1 MPRLDERIRDSGIR
15 TADGTNGHIPRA
27 LAEARDIYGP
37 IPKRIHVTIPDRFP
51 AVLGATAM
59 GAYLLLVVGATTSLA
74 DAAAACTGWPVCGD
88 GYALPTERAGWI
100 ALGHRALAA
109 VVGASIVASA
119 LLAWRENATRR
130 VRAAL
135 AFALLLY
142 PVQVGLGAL
151 VALGGASAPVAASVS
166 LPVVHLALG
175 VAIFGGI
182 LAALAWWLEAA
193 TGDANDTPADFE
205 PGTDDLPPVEETP
218 SPTVPTATI
227 PRLKATAAAYF
238 RLMKPRLMWLLCLVA
253 AAAMALAGGAGFTPY
268 TVAATLVGGAL
279 SIGASGTFN
288 HVLERDV
295 DKRMQRTNDRP
306 LATDLVPVSHALAF
320 GGLLT
325 VVSLGLFW
333 TVNALTAF
341 LGLVA
346 ILFYSV
352 VYTLILKPNTVQN
365 TVLGG
370 AAGALPALIGW
381 AAVTET
387 IGGGGLLLAAVIF
400 LWTPAHFYNLALAY
414 RDDYE
419 RGGFPMMPV
428 VHGETAT
435 RRHIVWYLGATLVAA
450 AVLALV
456 AEPLGG
462 LYAAVGVALG
472 AVFLWA
478 VIRLHYE
485 RTEAAAFRAFHASN
499 AYLGLLLFAVVI
511 DALVIV

>member
-1 MPRLDERIRDSGIR
+1 
-15 TADGTNGHIPRA
+15 
-27 LAEARDIYGP
+27 
-37 IPKRIHVTIPDRFP
+37 VTIPDRFP
-51 AVLGATAM
+51 AVLAATAM
-59 GAYLLLVVGATTSLA
+59 GAYLLLVVGATTSLT
-74 DAAAACTGWPVCGD
+74 DAAAACTGWPACGD
-88 GYALPTERAGWI
+88 GYALPTERAGWV
-100 ALGHRALAA
+100 ALGHRALGAA
-109 VVGASIVASA
+109 VGVAIAASTF
-119 LLAWRENATRR
+119 LAWRDGASRK

-135 AFALLLY
+135 VAALALY
-142 PVQVGLGAL
+142 PVQIGLGAL
-151 VALGGASAPVAASVS
+151 VALGGGASAGVLLAVPLAM
-166 LPVVHLALG
+166 VHLVFG
-175 VAIFGGI
+175 VAIFGAV
-182 LAALAWWLEAA
+182 LAGLAWWLEAV
-193 TGDANDTPADFE
+193 TGDADDAPVDFE
-205 PGTDDLPPVEETP
+205 PGTDDLPPVEAAP
-218 SPTVPTATI
+218 SPAVPTATG

-253 AAAMALAGGAGFTPY
+253 AAAMALAGGTGFTPR

-279 SIGASGTFN
+279 AIGASGTFN

-306 LATDLVPVSHALAF
+306 LATDLVPVPHAVAF

-325 VVSLGLFW
+325 AVSLGLFW

-352 VYTLILKPNTVQN
+352 VYTLVLKPNTVQN
-365 TVLGG
+365 TVIGG

-387 IGGGGLLLAAVIF
+387 VGGGGLLLAAVIF

-414 RDDYE
+414 KDDYE

-428 VHGETAT
+428 VRGETAT

-462 LYAAVGVALG
+462 LYAAVGVVLG

-485 RTEAAAFRAFHASN
+485 QTEAAAFRAFHASN

-511 DALVIV
+511 DALVV